1 MGELLLVMEYVRG
14 ESLARLCAREATEA
28 SASRSPSRAPS
39 SLGALHGLHAAHE
52 ATSEQG
58 EPLGIVHRDVSPQN
72 ILVGR
77 RRRRARHRLRR
88 REGGRRASR
97 RRATGSIKGKIAY
110 MAPEQLA
117 GRDVTRAADIYAVG
131 VVLWESL
138 TGKRLFQADS
148 DAALM
153 AKVMAGPPDPPSR
166 FVKGLPPEVDALTM
180 KALAK
185 NPADRF
191 STAREMA
198 DLLTRVLPP
207 ALPSDSRRVVHRRRA
222 RRDREAEPVPRRDRE
237 HVGVAAIA
245 APTSSPDLASHPS
258 LMSSSRSRSQLRKAQ
273 THADA
278 LPPPPAELI
287 EAEPQTTLSQP
298 SSVSMAAQMPTSL
311 TRTPSRS
318 HMGTIVGAIAGVTL
332 VGLGVAV
339 GLWGPGATPLRRR
352 RR

>member
-1 MGELLLVMEYVRG
+1 
-14 ESLARLCAREATEA
+14 
-28 SASRSPSRAPS
+28 
-39 SLGALHGLHAAHE
+39 
-52 ATSEQG
+52 
-58 EPLGIVHRDVSPQN
+58 
-72 ILVGR
+72 
-77 RRRRARHRLRR
+77 
-88 REGGRRASR
+88 
-97 RRATGSIKGKIAY
+97 
-110 MAPEQLA
+110 
-117 GRDVTRAADIYAVG
+117 
-131 VVLWESL
+131 
-138 TGKRLFQADS
+138 
-148 DAALM
+148 M

-207 ALPSDSRRVVHRRRA
+207 ALPSDVGEWCTDVA
-222 RRDREAEPVPRRDRE
+222 RDAIAKRNLFLAEIE
-237 HVGVAAIA
+237 STSGVAAIA

-339 GLWGPGATPLRRR
+339 GLWGAGRHSAPATTTMTTVASVPTPPVPAAEVPAAPSAAQAAEPAAAPPSTASTEIDEIPSAVAARPGAHGPSSASPAAPATRRPAPAANASPVAAQATR
-352 RR
+352 PTTAPPPASAKTADSCNPPFTYDPNGNKHFKPECFGR